1 MLLENADYFVRLV
14 PFPPGAI
21 DGCVTPNDDG
31 TFSVYLDSNVSREK
45 QLKALGHELN
55 HIELDHFYEDK
66 PQEQMEREADT
77 GVKESGAPGSSL
89 PTVIEKPKQDWLSS
103 WQRCMEWARQMQA
116 KYGDNPP
123 PEDYPYF
130 AAG

>member
-31 TFSVYLDSNVSREK
+31 TFSVYLDSNVSHEQ
-45 QLKALGHELN
+45 QLKALDHELN
-55 HIELDHFYEDK
+55 HIKLDHFYEEK
-66 PQEQMEREADT
+66 PPEQMEREADT
-77 GVKESGAPGSSL
+77 GIKENPI
-89 PTVIEKPKQDWLSS
+89 IEKPKQDDWLSS

-130 AAG
+130 VAG

>member
-31 TFSVYLDSNVSREK
+31 TFSVYLDSNVSRER
-45 QLKALGHELN
+45 QFVALDHELN
-55 HIELDHFYEDK
+55 HIEFDHFYEDK

-77 GVKESGAPGSSL
+77 GVKEN
-89 PTVIEKPKQDWLSS
+89 TIIEKPKQDWITS
-103 WQRCMEWARQMQA
+103 WQRCMAQCRAEMI
-116 KYGDNPP
+116 N
-123 PEDYPYF
+123 
-130 AAG
+130 AGITPMW

>member
-31 TFSVYLDSNVSREK
+31 TFSVYLDANVSRER
-45 QLKALGHELN
+45 QFVALDHELN
-55 HIELDHFYEDK
+55 HIELDHFYEEK

-77 GVKESGAPGSSL
+77 GIKEN
-89 PTVIEKPKQDWLSS
+89 TIIEKPKQDWMSS
-103 WQRCMEWARQMQA
+103 WQRCMEWARQMQE
-116 KYGDNPP
+116 KYGSNPP